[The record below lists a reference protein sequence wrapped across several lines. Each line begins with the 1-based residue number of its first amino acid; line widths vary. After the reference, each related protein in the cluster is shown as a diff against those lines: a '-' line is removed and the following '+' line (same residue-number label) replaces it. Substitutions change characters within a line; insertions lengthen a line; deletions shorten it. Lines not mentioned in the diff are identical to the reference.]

1 MAQRKEFKSR
11 DHLEHPISWGSR
23 TLVLHGAQFRCTCCG
38 NWKRASEF
46 GMLNDAEGGMIRNQP
61 QCRVCRSRY
70 GTG

>member
-23 TLVLHGAQFRCTCCG
+23 TLVLYGAQFRCTCCG

-46 GMLNDAEGGMIRNQP
+46 GMLNDAEGGVIRNQP